1 MLGYMVRIALK
12 SLRRN
17 PVLSALAVC
26 GIGLGIAVATTFVTT
41 MYTFAGHPI
50 PHKDSSLRYVQMD
63 SWDPERS
70 WDDDDPAKI
79 PDQMTYLDV
88 RGIMKSGIPAYQSG
102 MYKAF
107 LTVHPAEENQR
118 PYRLDVRMCF
128 GDFFPMFEIPFIFGG
143 GWDEGADAGPEP
155 VVVIDAET
163 NQKLFGGEDSV
174 GRTVRIEDR
183 EFTVVG
189 VMAPWK
195 PFPKYYDTH
204 NGPFDAPESIF
215 MPFNWVEP
223 MEIYSAGND
232 SNWKGY
238 DGNEF
243 EDFLGSESVWL
254 QMWVQLDGEQKVQ
267 EYQSFLDAYALEQKK
282 LGRFGRPINNKLLT
296 VQEWLDE
303 QEVVPDE
310 ARSMMIIGLLFL
322 VVSSVNLIGI
332 LLGKFL
338 ARSPEVG
345 VRRALGAS
353 RKSVFLQHV
362 IECEIIGVLGGAVG
376 LVLSFGGLRL
386 IGGLFEEDFNFVLDI
401 NMMLAG
407 LALALVSGLIAG
419 VYPAWRICRISPAV
433 HLKVQ

>member
-1 MLGYMVRIALK
+1 MVRIALK

-17 PVLSALAVC
+17 PILSALAVG
-26 GIGLGIAVATTFVTT
+26 GIGLGIGVSTTFVTT
-41 MYTFAGHPI
+41 MYTFEGHPI
-50 PHKDSSLRYVQMD
+50 PHKDASLRYVQMD
-63 SWDPERS
+63 SWDPDRS
-70 WDDDDPAKI
+70 WDDEDPSRI

-88 RGIMKSGIPAYQSG
+88 RGIMASDIPTYKSG
-102 MYKAF
+102 MYKAL
-107 LTVHPAEENQR
+107 LTVHPDEESQR
-118 PYRLDVRMCF
+118 PYRARVRMCF
-128 GDFFPMFEIPFIFGG
+128 ADFFPMFEIPFMFGG
-143 GWDEGADAGPEP
+143 GWDRGADAGPEP
-155 VVVIDAET
+155 VIVIDAET
-163 NQKLFGGEDSV
+163 NQRLFGGEDSV

-183 EFTVVG
+183 DFTIVG
-189 VMAPWK
+189 VMAPWQ

-204 NGPFDAPESIF
+204 NGPFEDIESIF

-223 MEIYSAGND
+223 MEIRTAGNN

-238 DGNEF
+238 DGDEF
-243 EDFLGSESVWL
+243 KDYLNSESTWL

-267 EYQSFLDAYALEQKK
+267 EYQDFLEAYVLEQKK
-282 LGRFGRPINNKLLT
+282 LGRFGRPIDNRLLT
-296 VQEWLDE
+296 VRAWLEE

-310 ARSMMIIGLLFL
+310 ARSMVIIGLLFL
-322 VVSSVNLIGI
+322 IVSSVNLIGI

-353 RKSVFLQHV
+353 RKSVFMQHL

-376 LVLSFGGLRL
+376 LALSFGGLRL
-386 IGGLFEEDFNFVLDI
+386 IESLFEPDFNFILDV

-407 LALALVSGLIAG
+407 LGLALLSGFIAG
-419 VYPAWRICRISPAV
+419 VYPAWRICRIPPAV